1 MKATFRFGIHP
12 DDKKDRTKD
21 LVAERLL
28 PDEKVYIPLS
38 QHIGAPC
45 EPVVEKGDKV
55 RAGDM
60 VGKAKGFVSANVFSS
75 VSGVVEGIVQRECVS
90 GQKID
95 HIAIVNDGKYEEKN
109 MPVLTNPTSQEII
122 DRVRE
127 AGIVGMGGACF
138 PTHVKLSPNKPI
150 KYLIINGAECEPYI
164 TADYRLMME
173 QGKELVE
180 GILLLKKAL
189 QAEYVYLG
197 IEDNKPLAIE
207 EMKKHSE
214 DLIKVVPLKTKYP
227 QGGEKQII
235 YALTRLQ
242 VPRCQLPM
250 DVGCVVDNVGT
261 AFAVYQAVK
270 RGKPCYERYMTISG
284 GAVKNPKNYIVRTGM
299 PYEDII
305 KRHEVT
311 DYIKAV

>member
-1 MKATFRFGIHP
+1 
-12 DDKKDRTKD
+12 
-21 LVAERLL
+21 
-28 PDEKVYIPLS
+28 
-38 QHIGAPC
+38 
-45 EPVVEKGDKV
+45 
-55 RAGDM
+55 
-60 VGKAKGFVSANVFSS
+60 
-75 VSGVVEGIVQRECVS
+75 
-90 GQKID
+90 
-95 HIAIVNDGKYEEKN
+95 

-227 QGGEKQII
+227 QGGEKQINI
-235 YALTRLQ
+235 RLDEVASSQ
-242 VPRCQLPM
+242 M
-250 DVGCVVDNVGT
+250 SASYGCGL
-261 AFAVYQAVK
+261 
-270 RGKPCYERYMTISG
+270 CG
-284 GAVKNPKNYIVRTGM
+284 GQCGHRFCGLSS
-299 PYEDII
+299 
-305 KRHEVT
+305 R
-311 DYIKAV
+311 